1 MKHLAIMLTAL
12 LGIVACT
19 NEDGARRALHGAG
32 YTNIELKGHAFFGCS
47 DDDHSC
53 TKFEA
58 VGPRGDVVTGQVGC
72 GLIGKGCT
80 IRTD

>member
-1 MKHLAIMLTAL
+1 MKHIMLAL
-12 LGIVACT
+12 LALTACT
-19 NEDGARRALHGAG
+19 DEDGARRALKGAG
-32 YTNIELKGHAFFGCS
+32 YTNIEIKGHSYFGCS

-53 TKFEA
+53 TAFEA
-58 VGPRGDVVTGQVGC
+58 IGPRGDVVTGQVGC